1 MNSVPN
7 YLVLPSRCYTASN
20 CEDKLPIKCFF
31 EELEH
36 LVPLL
41 VVWKI
46 PCSVRPWEVDVPSF
60 ARVHTVIDN
69 DGANIRVP
77 IATHQLVDDPG
88 HRPWGLVTSHLS
100 VDGGANRA
108 FNPVLLSLETV
119 KARLMEKVGTRK
131 AYDVFV

>member
-1 MNSVPN
+1 M
-7 YLVLPSRCYTASN
+7 
-20 CEDKLPIKCFF
+20 
-31 EELEH
+31 
-36 LVPLL
+36 
-41 VVWKI
+41 
-46 PCSVRPWEVDVPSF
+46 RPWEVDVPSF

-108 FNPVLLSLETV
+108 FNPVLISLETV